1 MIILQYVTVSYSND
15 YRTVFDDVVSL
26 GGSCRNNFL
35 PPSSREKLQLVII
48 LSLRVKILSLQER
61 NVQFVNRP

>member
-1 MIILQYVTVSYSND
+1 MIALRWLDPND
-15 YRTVFDDVVSL
+15 YLSTVFDDVVSL

-35 PPSSREKLQLVII
+35 PPSSREKLQLVTI

-61 NVQFVNRP
+61 DVQFVNRP